1 MSQGQSVI
9 PRIHSEGS
17 VSLDIRSGRLESTSV
32 KETIAGLA
40 ERGDWPSLWRLAD
53 SMSREVSVLFDAEGS
68 VWVDIGTRG
77 HVSLAPP
84 LGAVIPFRLW
94 IHTHPWDPYWSQT
107 DRDTLASY
115 STILQSALVLGHD
128 RMKWTRNGS
137 PSEPIEASGPLS
149 GWSSE
154 PCLYYPTYPE
164 DTGVSY

>member
-1 MSQGQSVI
+1 MSQGKSVI

-17 VSLDIRSGRLESTSV
+17 VSLDIRSGRLESISV

-40 ERGDWPSLWRLAD
+40 QMEDWPSLWKLAD
-53 SMSREVSVLFDAEGS
+53 SMSREVSILFDAEGS
-68 VWVDIGTRG
+68 AWVDIGTRG

-84 LGAVIPFRLW
+84 VGAVIPFRLW

-137 PSEPIEASGPLS
+137 PMESIEPSGPLS

-154 PCLYYPTYPE
+154 PCVYYPNYDE
-164 DTGVSY
+164 DTEVSY

>member
-9 PRIHSEGS
+9 PRIHSEGA
-17 VSLDIRSGRLESTSV
+17 VSLDIRSGRLESISV

-40 ERGDWPSLWRLAD
+40 QREDWPSLWRLAD

-77 HVSLAPP
+77 HVSLTPP

-137 PSEPIEASGPLS
+137 PTESIESSGPLS
-149 GWSSE
+149 DWSSE
-154 PCLYYPTYPE
+154 NCVFYPINDE
-164 DTGVSY
+164 DSGVSN

>member
-9 PRIHSEGS
+9 PRIHSEGA
-17 VSLDIRSGRLESTSV
+17 VSLDIRSGRLESISV

-40 ERGDWPSLWRLAD
+40 QREDWPSLWRLAD

-115 STILQSALVLGHD
+115 SAILQSALVLGHD

-137 PSEPIEASGPLS
+137 PTESIESSGPLS
-149 GWSSE
+149 VWSSE
-154 PCLYYPTYPE
+154 TCVFYPINDE
-164 DTGVSY
+164 DSEVSN

>member
-9 PRIHSEGS
+9 PRIHSEGA
-17 VSLDIRSGRLESTSV
+17 VSLDIRSGRLESISV

-40 ERGDWPSLWRLAD
+40 QREDWSSLWRLAD

-137 PSEPIEASGPLS
+137 PTESIESSGPLS
-149 GWSSE
+149 DWSSE
-154 PCLYYPTYPE
+154 TCVFYPINDE
-164 DTGVSY
+164 DSGVSN

>member
-9 PRIHSEGS
+9 PRIHSEGA
-17 VSLDIRSGRLESTSV
+17 VSLDIRSGRLESISV

-40 ERGDWPSLWRLAD
+40 QREDWPSLWRLAD

-115 STILQSALVLGHD
+115 SAILQSALVLGHD

-137 PSEPIEASGPLS
+137 PTESIESSGPLS
-149 GWSSE
+149 DWSSE
-154 PCLYYPTYPE
+154 TCVFYPINDE
-164 DTGVSY
+164 DSGVSN

>member
-9 PRIHSEGS
+9 PRIHSEEI
-17 VSLDIRSGRLESTSV
+17 VSLDISSGRLESSSV
-32 KETIAGLA
+32 KETIAGFA
-40 ERGDWPSLWRLAD
+40 QREDWPCLWRLAD

-115 STILQSALVLGHD
+115 STILDSALVLGHD

-137 PSEPIEASGPLS
+137 PTESIESSGPLS
-149 GWSSE
+149 EWSSE
-154 PCLYYPTYPE
+154 PCVYYPNYDE
-164 DTGVSY
+164 ETGVRY

>member
-1 MSQGQSVI
+1 MSQGQPVI
-9 PRIHSEGS
+9 PRIHSEGA
-17 VSLDIRSGRLESTSV
+17 VSLDIRSGRLESISV

-40 ERGDWPSLWRLAD
+40 QREDWPSLWSLAD

-137 PSEPIEASGPLS
+137 PTESIESSGPLS
-149 GWSSE
+149 DWSSE
-154 PCLYYPTYPE
+154 TCVFYPINDE
-164 DTGVSY
+164 DAGVSN